1 MANVILHIGSPKTAT
16 TTLQDLFFDPL
27 HHKGKI
33 NYLGKLPAYQG
44 KINYLGKLPAYLEKL
59 PNHLAKLP
67 VHPTDDTNNKKELLR
82 RKVSLAFLSAMN
94 SNSLHKNRDQLK
106 SLLNSALDK
115 EKTNVLSQESLF
127 GSGAN
132 GQFHYHGS
140 MVERIQHLRYLL
152 QDHSVTVF
160 CMIRRQPE
168 YMYSLY
174 VQGYR
179 YIRKAKNRHNIKAY
193 VSSVLSDD
201 TYRRELLGYSDTLK
215 AYRKT
220 FGAMQCLLY
229 EEFVDH
235 QFACYQKI
243 ATLLNITITQ
253 NDVPTQKQNAALKT
267 RLGYVSCTDSPVVKW
282 CLSHPSK
289 LLSSM
294 YFEFYVYAVWVARIV
309 IKLLR
314 LQRDL
319 RRRAER
325 RLKNEPFLHLYLTEK
340 QKRGI
345 LNACKAT
352 NLDLV
357 KENFFTMQDLKKYG
371 YL

>member
-27 HHKGKI
+27 HH
-33 NYLGKLPAYQG
+33 QG
-44 KINYLGKLPAYLEKL
+44 KINYLGKLSAYIEKL
-59 PNHLAKLP
+59 PDHLAKLP
-67 VHPTDDTNNKKELLR
+67 VYPTDDTNNKKELLR
-82 RKVSLAFLSAMN
+82 HKASLAFLSAID

-127 GSGAN
+127 GSGAD
-132 GQFHYHGS
+132 GQFHYHGP
-140 MVERIQHLRYLL
+140 MIERAQHLRYLL

-174 VQGYR
+174 LQTYMTLHLLR
-179 YIRKAKNRHNIKAY
+179 NRHNIKDRHNIKAY
-193 VSSVLSDD
+193 VSSVLADD
-201 TYRRELLGYSDTLK
+201 THRRELLGYSDTLK

-253 NDVPTQKQNAALKT
+253 NDVPTQKQNVALKT
-267 RLGYVSCTDSPVVKW
+267 RLGYVSRADSPVEKW
-282 CLSHPSK
+282 CLSRSSK

-294 YFEFYVYAVWVARIV
+294 CFEFYVYAVWVARIA

-314 LQRDL
+314 FSKKP
-319 RRRAER
+319 AER
-325 RLKNEPFLHLYLTEK
+325 RLLNEPFLHPYLTEK
-340 QKRGI
+340 QKRDI

>member
-33 NYLGKLPAYQG
+33 NYLGKLS
-44 KINYLGKLPAYLEKL
+44 AYLR
-59 PNHLAKLP
+59 KLP
-67 VHPTDDTNNKKELLR
+67 VHPTDDTSKKKELLR
-82 RKVSLAFLSAMN
+82 RKASLAFSSEVD

-127 GSGAN
+127 GSGAD
-132 GQFHYHGS
+132 GQFHYHGP
-140 MVERIQHLRYLL
+140 MIERAQHLRYLL

-174 VQGYR
+174 LQNYR
-179 YIRKAKNRHNIKAY
+179 YMRKRKNRHNIKAY

-201 TYRRELLGYSDTLK
+201 IHRRELLGYSDTLK

-253 NDVPTQKQNAALKT
+253 NDVPTQKQNVALKT
-267 RLGYVSCTDSPVVKW
+267 RLGYVSHTDSPVEKW

-294 YFEFYVYAVWVARIV
+294 YFEFYVYAVWVARIA

-314 LQRDL
+314 FQRDV
-319 RRRAER
+319 RRRAKR
-325 RLKNEPFLHLYLTEK
+325 RLENEPFLHLYLTEK
-340 QKRGI
+340 QKRDI
-345 LNACKAT
+345 LKACKAT